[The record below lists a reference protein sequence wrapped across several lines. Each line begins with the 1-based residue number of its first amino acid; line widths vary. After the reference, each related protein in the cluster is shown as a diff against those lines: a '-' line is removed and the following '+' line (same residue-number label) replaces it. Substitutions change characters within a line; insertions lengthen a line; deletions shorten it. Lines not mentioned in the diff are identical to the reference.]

1 MDLSVLLLA
10 ATFGSAFFGFQLL
23 KEFHARPPVVDPVP
37 GTETWTVEEIEAL
50 RHGAEEIGVGL
61 RRQVGIV
68 ATAGAGADGPLT
80 TPDGGVEC
88 VWWRWERIRYYV
100 KWVDGKEI
108 EGTERIGH
116 NWSRSA
122 FTLSDETGTV
132 VVRPADADV
141 IGAEEVYSRPE
152 EVEPDGSALGALLGR
167 ETTTDVVYRER
178 ALRAGATVFV
188 HGEAH
193 DLDEQ
198 FVTIAKPL
206 DDKPFIIST
215 EEERL
220 LRGVA
225 GKQRSA
231 AEAKRM
237 WGYGLLALAPVL
249 FVLFYLV

>member
-1 MDLSVLLLA
+1 MDLSVLLLM
-10 ATFGSAFFGFQLL
+10 ATIGSAVGGFQLL
-23 KEFHARPPVVDPVP
+23 KQFYERPPVVDPVP

-50 RHGAEEIGVGL
+50 RQGSEEIGVGL

-68 ATAGAGADGPLT
+68 ATAGPGQDGPLT

-100 KWVDGKEI
+100 KWVDGERI
-108 EGTERIGH
+108 EGTERVGH
-116 NWSRSA
+116 NWSRAA
-122 FTLSDETGTV
+122 FTLSDETGTL

-141 IGAEEVYSRPE
+141 VGAGEVYSRRE
-152 EVEPDGSALGALLGR
+152 EVEPDESALGAMLGG
-167 ETTTDVVYRER
+167 ETTTGLVYRER
-178 ALRAGATVFV
+178 ALRAGSTVFV
-188 HGEAH
+188 HGEAR
-193 DLDEQ
+193 DPDEH

-206 DDKPFIIST
+206 DGGPFIIST

-220 LRGVA
+220 LRGAA

-231 AEAKRM
+231 AETKRM
-237 WGYGLLALAPVL
+237 WGYGLLAVAPVL